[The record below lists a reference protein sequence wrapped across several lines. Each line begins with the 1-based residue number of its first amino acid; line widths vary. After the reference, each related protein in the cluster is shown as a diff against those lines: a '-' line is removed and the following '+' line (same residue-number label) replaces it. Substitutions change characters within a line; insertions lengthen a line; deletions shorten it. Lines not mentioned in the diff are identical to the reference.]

1 MLCMLWSVSMQM
13 PLPQVSNEALSAM
26 LSADEAQAASTAAGL
41 HDMRRYLEGEGD
53 AESSQFLAVLEVHSK
68 KKQVACFSCT

>member
-1 MLCMLWSVSMQM
+1 MRRCPQCSVLTRHK
-13 PLPQVSNEALSAM
+13 PPA
-26 LSADEAQAASTAAGL
+26 TAAGL